1 MSRLALYETI
11 SGISGDMVD
20 AAAAGDWDRLVQLER
35 SIACLRNRLCV
46 EDSQAKLSADER
58 DRKVYLIKRILADDR
73 EIRSYTEPWM
83 EQVRRLLGQATPGG
97 DIRGSYTAA
106 GY

>member
-1 MSRLALYETI
+1 MSTLALYETI
-11 SGISGDMVD
+11 SGISGDMAD

-35 SIACLRNRLCV
+35 SIACLRSQLCV
-46 EDSQAKLSADER
+46 EDSHAKLTADER
-58 DRKVYLIKRILADDR
+58 DHKVDLIKRILADDR
-73 EIRSYTEPWM
+73 KIRSYTEPWM

-97 DIRGSYTAA
+97 DIRGGYTVS